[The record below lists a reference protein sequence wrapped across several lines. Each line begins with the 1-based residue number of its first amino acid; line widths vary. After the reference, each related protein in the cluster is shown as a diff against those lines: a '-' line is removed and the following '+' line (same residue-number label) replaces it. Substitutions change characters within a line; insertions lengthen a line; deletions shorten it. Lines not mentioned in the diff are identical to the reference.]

1 MNSPPGSRA
10 EGLILLH
17 MTQQLSGTL
26 KQFTVTSVLQP
37 PEVGSLSE
45 SHLEKTHSRL
55 VRELM
60 YVVLS
65 GHLW

>member
-45 SHLEKTHSRL
+45 SHLEKPIL
-55 VRELM
+55 D
-60 YVVLS
+60 
-65 GHLW
+65 W